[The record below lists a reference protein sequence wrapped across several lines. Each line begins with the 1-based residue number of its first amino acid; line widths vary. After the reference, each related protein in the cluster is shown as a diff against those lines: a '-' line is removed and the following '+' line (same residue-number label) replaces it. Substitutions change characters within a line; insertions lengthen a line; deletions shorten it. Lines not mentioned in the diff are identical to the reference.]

1 MKCSSL
7 QKQLCIFTRD
17 RVIPVSCPLITDLW
31 EAKKGHSY
39 HKGITI
45 KVRGICNIPFP
56 YPKTLTL
63 EWMLPYTFPL
73 FSCLLGHLESISTRK
88 RKLLLFIRHSLKSKP
103 CCPFPFPR
111 KVFCSIGTPI
121 KFKCRDTFRV
131 RAAAQIGWA
140 VAILLQSS
148 AENRMW
154 ALACC
159 SHALPS
165 PGFTLT
171 QWHPARHKV
180 YLHNTKSWDQ
190 PLLDY
195 TVDKAR
201 EAPRTIV
208 KVY

>member
-1 MKCSSL
+1 
-7 QKQLCIFTRD
+7 
-17 RVIPVSCPLITDLW
+17 
-31 EAKKGHSY
+31 
-39 HKGITI
+39 
-45 KVRGICNIPFP
+45 
-56 YPKTLTL
+56 
-63 EWMLPYTFPL
+63 MLPYTFPL
-73 FSCLLGHLESISTRK
+73 FSCLLGHLESISTLR
-88 RKLLLFIRHSLKSKP
+88 RKLLLFIRNSLKSKP

-111 KVFCSIGTPI
+111 KVYCSISTPI
-121 KFKCRDTFRV
+121 KFKCRDMFRV

-159 SHALPS
+159 SHTLPS

-171 QWHPARHKV
+171 QWHPVRHKV

-190 PLLDY
+190 PLFDCA
-195 TVDKAR
+195 VDEAH

-208 KVY
+208 KV